1 MILMPKFS
9 ANLSMMFTEYQ
20 FLDRFAAAR
29 TAGFDAVE
37 FLFPY
42 AESAAD
48 VGTAVHQNNLQISVF
63 NLSPGDW
70 DAGDRGLAAL
80 VGREQAFR
88 DSVTQA
94 LPYAKATGAKSL
106 HIMAGLT
113 PPDDATEQ
121 TYIDNILF
129 AADHFATAGLEL
141 LIEPIN
147 PRDMPGY
154 FLSHTDQ
161 ALELMSRIDHPTV
174 RLQFDVYHHQITR
187 GDLLKSLSA
196 HFSHIGHIQIASVPD
211 RHEPDSGEVHYQAV
225 FDHLDQLGYKG
236 WLGCEYRPKGR
247 TEDGLGWFQARTDR

>member
-1 MILMPKFS
+1 MPKFS
-9 ANLSMMFTEYQ
+9 ANLSMMFTEHP

-29 TAGFDAVE
+29 KAGFDAVE

-63 NLSPGDW
+63 NLCPGDW

-80 VGREQAFR
+80 AGPQTGVSRQRRPSAALCQGNRGKTTAYYGRA
-88 DSVTQA
+88 D
-94 LPYAKATGAKSL
+94 
-106 HIMAGLT
+106 M
-113 PPDDATEQ
+113 PPDAATEQ
-121 TYIDNILF
+121 TYIDNIRF
-129 AADHFATAGLEL
+129 AADHFAAAGLEL

-161 ALELMSRIDHPTV
+161 ALELMARIDHPTV
-174 RLQFDVYHHQITR
+174 RLQFDIYHHQITR

-196 HFSHIGHIQIASVPD
+196 HFAQIGHIQIASVPD
-211 RHEPDSGEVHYQAV
+211 AP
-225 FDHLDQLGYKG
+225 
-236 WLGCEYRPKGR
+236 
-247 TEDGLGWFQARTDR
+247 